1 LINFIERRN
10 YLASIV
16 AVVGAVA
23 AADNYFAVDNYV
35 VGSLEA
41 ESEPNGLLI
50 ISPLVAYER
59 VDLLRALLGRAS
71 LSLTLLTF

>member
-23 AADNYFAVDNYV
+23 DNYFAVDNYV
-35 VGSLEA
+35 VESLGA